1 MAVFTLTALNWND
14 VAFWSAIN
22 AVNGDTLDMAALPAN
37 FTVTYDYTTNS
48 NLQISDGTTTYTIGS
63 AGATGTDVNL
73 ASGALD
79 FFDTI
84 LMPAGGGNVSLDGDD
99 QTITGA
105 AGADTLDTGAGDDVA
120 SGGDGDD
127 SIDGGA
133 GADSLYGEDGDDTI
147 IGGDGNDELFGGAG
161 ADSLSGGAGTDW
173 LRYNDAS
180 SDAVGSGVNIDLSTN
195 SASGGAAQGDTIS
208 GFENVQG
215 GIHDDTLTGDAGN
228 NVLRGGAGD
237 DSIAGGAGTD
247 RIYGQDG
254 ADTLDGGDGNDWL
267 DYHFD
272 TEGVTVD
279 LSTNTASGGEAQG
292 DVISNF
298 ENIRSGTGDD
308 NLTGAA
314 GNNNLVGQDGDD
326 TLTGGAG
333 HDQLY
338 GGAGADSLSGGDGID
353 WLRYDDGSS
362 EAVGSGVN
370 IDLLTNSASGGAAQG
385 DTISGF
391 ENVWGTSHDDTLTG
405 DAGNNLLRGG
415 DGDDSIAGGDGDDW
429 IMGQDG
435 ADTLDGGDGADWLD
449 YIWDTEGVTVDLSTN
464 SASGGEAQG
473 DVISNF
479 EHIRGGSAADNL
491 TGDANNNTFSAG
503 AGDDTIDGGGGDDWI
518 NGQAGDDLLTGGAG
532 RDTFRMVAGEGQD
545 TITDFELPDLNITT
559 GTWSSTSGDTLSIGG
574 VLNASGNQVTT
585 DDVTLSDTNGDGTGD
600 VIISFPMG
608 ESFTLQGITPSE
620 VNQVAILT
628 AMGIPAGTDDGIVMG
643 GAGDDTIDAAYA
655 GDPDGNVVDGGD
667 ALDGSDDDIIHAG
680 AGDDLVQGGD
690 GDDIIIDTGGNSTL
704 SNGDDTFYGGD
715 GDDLI
720 IGQFAGTFAGGTVGT
735 NVFYGGAGNDT
746 LVSGNSHETMHGGD
760 GDDLIYTGN
769 VSQVVYANEG
779 NDTVVGDAEAGT
791 AESDTIYGGA
801 GDDDLSSGFVGTV
814 NLHQGDFI
822 DGGEGNDTVTGG
834 DADDTLTGGAGD
846 DTIAGGG
853 GQDEIRLED
862 GFGTD
867 SIDGG
872 STGVDEDTLDAG
884 AMTTGVTVTFSGDE
898 AGTLTDGTNT
908 ATFTDI
914 EAVTTGDGDD
924 TILGAQDNTGLT
936 LSSGAGNDNV
946 RGGDGDDTI
955 DGGTGNDT
963 LRGDDGSDSVDGG
976 EGDDSLFGGDGDDS
990 LTGGDGDDRLLG
1002 QDGADVIDG
1011 GDGVDTAVFNGTTGT
1026 DIDLTDGLAETGG
1039 EAEGDTITNIEEFV
1053 LSEGDDTF
1061 VGDANT
1067 TRVSGRDGADDITT
1081 DAGEQV
1087 LAGGTGNDTL
1097 SAGAGDDLIRGQ
1109 EDDDLI
1115 DGGAGEDVLYGDEGS
1130 DTIDGGEGRD
1140 AIYGGD
1146 GADVAD
1152 GGTGDD
1158 ILRGGD
1164 GGDSL
1169 TGGDG
1174 GDVLM
1179 GDAGNDTL
1187 DGGAGSDISIMTTGS
1202 GTDTFDGGADDD
1214 ALVIEGGAT
1223 GADVT
1228 YDGAGSGT
1236 ADLGADSTDFSNVE
1250 TIALGAGDDTLEASL
1265 DTAGMTGLGGAGDDS
1280 LTGGSGNDVLSGDGG
1295 SWAWERFDIDP
1306 LTMDLDSTLA
1316 DVGFTL
1322 NGGTDNTN
1330 TPDATGFSSAI
1341 HPDALNP
1348 GEHQAFKFETELT
1361 ITQGGNYD
1369 FSAVA
1374 DDNVRVFIDGV
1385 EIINGDSQQ
1394 SATFF
1399 DSAAQTLTPGTY
1411 TIEVIYLQGGT
1422 DQALDLR
1429 MSGPDTGGESTS
1441 LQGYAGVSAPGAVGN
1456 DTLYGGDGD
1465 DLIDGGAGDDTL
1477 YGGADNDTF
1486 VMADGGNAD
1495 VITDFD
1501 MGDDDTDGFT
1511 NDQLD
1516 VTGLTSDGGTTP
1528 VTTDDVVITDT
1539 NGDGTG
1545 DAILTFPGGESITLQ
1560 GVTPAQIPDAATLV
1574 SMGIPAGT
1582 KDYVVD
1588 GTAGDDVING
1598 SYTDADGDGVDG
1610 NDNLAGTNDDVIDA
1624 GDGADLVVAGAGDDS
1639 VSGGAGDDT
1648 VFGQSGD
1655 DTLVGGA
1662 GDDVIN
1668 GDSEFFGHDTLQ
1680 GGAGNDTLHGNAG
1693 DDLVEGGDD
1702 ADTFLLAGVFG
1713 ADTIIGGEGGVD
1725 QDLLTTTQA
1734 GTPITDDITVTFT
1747 GNEAGTLT
1755 DGVSTAQF
1763 SEIEAIET
1771 GAGDDTIDATAQTT
1785 PGAGIDVATGAGN
1798 DSITGGAGQDTID
1811 GGAGDDI
1818 IRTGANAG
1826 GTSRDT
1832 VFGGDGNDTIT
1843 FEGFNI
1849 GQAYGGD
1856 GNDSITGSNAA
1867 QLLDG
1872 GAGNDTISGGDDGA
1886 TADSDTLIGG
1896 DGDDV
1901 LTSGQTTAPDASH
1914 QAFGD
1919 SLDGG
1924 AGQDQ
1929 LVGGLADD
1937 TLDGG
1942 TGDDALDGG
1951 EGADILRG
1959 GAGDDELYGNAG
1971 NDTLSGGAGNDTIG
1985 VAQGSNTIIFSDG
1998 DGNDVVKGFAAPT
2011 DNGDGTYTSNSAFD
2025 VSGLTSDGGT
2035 TPVTTDDVVITDTNG
2050 DGTGDAILT
2059 FPGGESL
2066 TLEGVT
2072 PAQIPDAAT
2081 LNSMGV
2087 PLGTK
2092 DHVVDGTAGDD
2103 LIDGSYTD
2111 ANGDGVDGN
2120 DNLAGTND
2128 DVIDAG
2134 DGDDTIIS
2142 SAGADIIDGGAGE
2155 DFVDY
2160 NGETADL
2167 TIDLSD
2173 ALAESGGDAEG
2184 DILTNVEDIRGGS
2197 GDDNITGNASD
2208 NFLRGA
2214 SGDDTIDGGAGD
2226 DNMIGGG
2233 GNDSIIGGDGN
2244 DLLYGQLGADTL
2256 DGGAGIDQASYVLD
2270 NTGINIDL
2278 SAGTASGGEAEGD
2291 VLTNIE
2297 HLRGGSAADTLTG
2310 DTAANELRGEGGDDI
2325 LKGGVGDDTLIGGTG
2340 DDTYVFADGSGADVI
2355 TDFDM
2360 GDDDTDGFTNDQLD
2374 ISGLT
2379 DANGDPVN
2387 VWDVVITDTNGDGTG
2402 DAILTFPNG
2411 ESLTLQGVTP
2421 DQVDTGAELGSMG
2434 IVCYVSGTM
2443 IRTERGEVAVEHLT
2457 DYDKVLT
2464 AQGGYE
2470 PILWRDH
2477 TRVTLAQ
2484 QKAAENLRPVRI
2496 KPQALGNDSALFV
2509 SQQHCMVVQIE
2520 GKDQFIRAKH
2530 LAEFT
2535 DMAHIAKPKSD
2546 VTYHHILLPE
2556 HAVIYANGAAS
2567 ESFYPGPQSLKML
2580 SLKAMS
2586 SLVTAISPKATEG
2599 LAAAYGQRC
2608 LETLSRKSVQA
2619 LQATPT
2625 QGVACAALKAGSSH
2639 LAERALVQQQ

>member
-105 AGADTLDTGAGDDVA
+105 AGSDTLDTGAGDDA
-120 SGGDGDD
+120 ARGGDGDD

-133 GADSLYGEDGDDTI
+133 GNDQLY
-147 IGGDGNDELFGGAG
+147 GGAG
-161 ADSLSGGAGTDW
+161 ADSLSGGDGTDW
-173 LRYNDAS
+173 LRYDDAS
-180 SDAVGSGVNIDLSTN
+180 SEAVGSGVNIDLSTN

-208 GFENVQG
+208 GFENVTG
-215 GIHDDTLTGDAGN
+215 TSHDDTLTGDAGN
-228 NVLRGGAGD
+228 NDLRGGAGD
-237 DSIAGGAGTD
+237 DSIAGGAGHD
-247 RIYGQDG
+247 RIFGQDG
-254 ADTLDGGDGNDWL
+254 ADTLDGGGGTDWL

-272 TEGVTVD
+272 TVGVTVD

-298 ENIRSGTGDD
+298 ENIRSGTGND
-308 NLTGAA
+308 NLTGDA
-314 GNNNLVGQDGDD
+314 GNNTLQGQDGDD

-333 HDQLY
+333 NDQLY
-338 GGAGADSLSGGDGID
+338 GGAGADSLSGGDGTD
-353 WLRYDDGSS
+353 WLRYDDSS

-370 IDLLTNSASGGAAQG
+370 IDLLTNTASGGAAQG

-391 ENVWGTSHDDTLTG
+391 ENVWGTSHDDTITG
-405 DAGNNLLRGG
+405 DAGNNLLRSG
-415 DGDDSIAGGDGDDW
+415 DGDDSIAGGDGNDW

-435 ADTLDGGDGADWLD
+435 ADTLDGGDGTDWLD

-491 TGDANNNTFSAG
+491 TGDANNNSFVAG
-503 AGDDTIDGGGGDDWI
+503 AGDDTIDGGDGNDWI
-518 NGQAGDDLLTGGAG
+518 SGQAGNDLLTGGAG
-532 RDTFRMVAGEGQD
+532 RDTFRMAAGEGQD
-545 TITDFELPDLNITT
+545 TITDFELPELNITT

-574 VLNASGNQVTT
+574 LLNASGDQVTT
-585 DDVTLSDTNGDGTGD
+585 DDVTLTDTNGDGTGD

-643 GAGDDTIDAAYA
+643 GAGNDTIDAAYA

-690 GDDIIIDTGGNSTL
+690 GDDIIIDTGGNATL

-720 IGQFAGTFAGGTVGT
+720 IGQFAGNFADGTVGT

-779 NDTVVGDAEAGT
+779 NDTVVGDDEAGT
-791 AESDTIYGGA
+791 PETDTIYGGA
-801 GDDDLSSGFVGTV
+801 GDDVLSSGFVGTV
-814 NLHQGDFI
+814 NLHRGDFI
-822 DGGEGNDTVTGG
+822 DGGTGNDTVTGG

-853 GQDEIRLED
+853 GQDQIILED

-867 SIDGG
+867 TIDGG

-963 LRGDDGSDSVDGG
+963 LRGDDGNDSVDGG

-1011 GDGVDTAVFNGTTGT
+1011 GDGVDTAIFNGATAT

-1067 TRVSGRDGADDITT
+1067 TRVSGRDGDDDITT
-1081 DAGEQV
+1081 DAGEQA
-1087 LAGGTGNDTL
+1087 LIGGTGNDTL

-1115 DGGAGEDVLYGDEGS
+1115 DGGAGEDLLYGDEGS
-1130 DTIDGGEGRD
+1130 DTIDGGDGRD

-1146 GADVAD
+1146 GADLAD
-1152 GGTGDD
+1152 GGAGDD

-1164 GGDSL
+1164 GDDSL

-1187 DGGAGSDISIMTTGS
+1187 DGGAGSDISIMTSGS

-1236 ADLGADSTDFSNVE
+1236 ADLGTDSTDFSNVE
-1250 TIALGAGDDTLEASL
+1250 TIALGAGDDTLDASL

-1280 LTGGSGNDVLSGDGG
+1280 MTGGAGDDVLIGDGG

-1306 LTMDLDSTLA
+1306 LTIDADTTLA

-1341 HPDALNP
+1341 HPDAIHP
-1348 GEHQAFKFETELT
+1348 GENQAFKFETELT

-1456 DTLYGGDGD
+1456 DTLNGGDGD
-1465 DLIDGGAGDDTL
+1465 DLINGGAGNDQLRGQGGNNTVFGGDGDDRIWAGDGDDVADGGAGSDTLSGGDGNDSLSGGDGDDTVWGHDGDDTLSGGTGNDVVTGGDGADHISGDAGDDTLKGGAGDDTILGGDGNDQLHAANADDPLFNDLVTDTNLLDGGAGDDTL
-1477 YGGADNDTF
+1477 YGGAGQDTMTGGADNDTF

-1501 MGDDDTDGFT
+1501 MGDDDSNGFT

-1539 NGDGTG
+1539 NGDGSG
-1545 DAILTFPGGESITLQ
+1545 DAVLTFPGGESITLQ
-1560 GVTPAQIPDAATLV
+1560 GITPAQIADAATLT

-1582 KDYVVD
+1582 KDYVVE
-1588 GTAGDDVING
+1588 GTAGNDVING
-1598 SYTDADGDGVDG
+1598 SYTDADGD
-1610 NDNLAGTNDDVIDA
+1610 A
-1624 GDGADLVVAGAGDDS
+1624 
-1639 VSGGAGDDT
+1639 
-1648 VFGQSGD
+1648 
-1655 DTLVGGA
+1655 
-1662 GDDVIN
+1662 
-1668 GDSEFFGHDTLQ
+1668 
-1680 GGAGNDTLHGNAG
+1680 
-1693 DDLVEGGDD
+1693 
-1702 ADTFLLAGVFG
+1702 
-1713 ADTIIGGEGGVD
+1713 
-1725 QDLLTTTQA
+1725 
-1734 GTPITDDITVTFT
+1734 
-1747 GNEAGTLT
+1747 
-1755 DGVSTAQF
+1755 
-1763 SEIEAIET
+1763 
-1771 GAGDDTIDATAQTT
+1771 
-1785 PGAGIDVATGAGN
+1785 
-1798 DSITGGAGQDTID
+1798 
-1811 GGAGDDI
+1811 
-1818 IRTGANAG
+1818 
-1826 GTSRDT
+1826 
-1832 VFGGDGNDTIT
+1832 
-1843 FEGFNI
+1843 
-1849 GQAYGGD
+1849 
-1856 GNDSITGSNAA
+1856 
-1867 QLLDG
+1867 
-1872 GAGNDTISGGDDGA
+1872 
-1886 TADSDTLIGG
+1886 
-1896 DGDDV
+1896 
-1901 LTSGQTTAPDASH
+1901 
-1914 QAFGD
+1914 
-1919 SLDGG
+1919 
-1924 AGQDQ
+1924 
-1929 LVGGLADD
+1929 
-1937 TLDGG
+1937 
-1942 TGDDALDGG
+1942 
-1951 EGADILRG
+1951 
-1959 GAGDDELYGNAG
+1959 
-1971 NDTLSGGAGNDTIG
+1971 
-1985 VAQGSNTIIFSDG
+1985 
-1998 DGNDVVKGFAAPT
+1998 
-2011 DNGDGTYTSNSAFD
+2011 
-2025 VSGLTSDGGT
+2025 
-2035 TPVTTDDVVITDTNG
+2035 
-2050 DGTGDAILT
+2050 
-2059 FPGGESL
+2059 
-2066 TLEGVT
+2066 
-2072 PAQIPDAAT
+2072 
-2081 LNSMGV
+2081 
-2087 PLGTK
+2087 
-2092 DHVVDGTAGDD
+2092 
-2103 LIDGSYTD
+2103 
-2111 ANGDGVDGN
+2111 VDGN

-2173 ALAESGGDAEG
+2173 GLAESGGNAEG

-2233 GNDSIIGGDGN
+2233 GNDSIIGGDGD

-2256 DGGAGIDQASYVLD
+2256 DGGAGVDQASYVLD

-2325 LKGGVGDDTLIGGTG
+2325 LTGGVGDDTLIGGTGDDTYVFADGSGADVITDFDMGDDDTDGFTNDQLDVSGLTSDGGTTPVTTDDVVITDTNGDGTGDAILTFPGGENITLQGVAPAQISDAATLNSMGIPLGTQDGIVDGTAGDDDIRPGFVDTDGDAVDAGDNLLGNDNDVIDAGAGNDYVSGGQGDDMILGGDGNDTILGLNGNDSVDGGDGNDVLYGQSGDDTLVGGAGDDRLLSGDGADSLDGGDGLDRALYNGTIGTDIDLTDGLAESGGEAEGDTISNVEEFLLSSGNDTFVGDANTTFVYSRDGDDDITTDTGAQSLYGNEGNDTLSAGADDDSVWGGSGDDDIDGGAGDDLLYGETGNDSIVGGAGEDILEGQEDDDTLTGGTG

-2411 ESLTLQGVTP
+2411 ESITLQGVTP

-2619 LQATPT
+2619 LQETPT